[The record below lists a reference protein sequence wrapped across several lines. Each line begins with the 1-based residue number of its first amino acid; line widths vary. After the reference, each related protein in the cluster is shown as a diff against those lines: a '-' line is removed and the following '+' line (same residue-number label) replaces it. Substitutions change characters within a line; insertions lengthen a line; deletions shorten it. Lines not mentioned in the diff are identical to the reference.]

1 VPARPSSLPLLAALV
16 TVLLWASAFVVIR
29 DVGAVLSPGPLALL
43 RLAIAAVALSGVRL
57 LPHRGPA
64 RVRPSRRTLLLIGA
78 YGVAWFGLYNI
89 GINATE
95 RHLDAGTTALIVNVA
110 PVLVAVLAALFL
122 GEGFPPALRIGLP
135 VAFAGVAVI
144 AIATSSGRSDAIGV
158 LLAVGCAVSY
168 AVGVLLQKIV
178 LRSVDAL
185 TATWLGCVVGAVTC
199 LPFAGQLVGELA
211 VAPPTA
217 VAGVVYLA
225 LGPTAL
231 AFTTWAYALARTS
244 AGTLSASTYV
254 VPALTVLLSAV
265 VLGEVPPPVALAGGA
280 LCLVGVAITRVP
292 LRGRRRP
299 RPTASRA
306 PVPVPHSEGSTS

>member
-1 VPARPSSLPLLAALV
+1 VPSRPSSLPLLAALV

-29 DVGAVLSPGPLALL
+29 DVGTVFSPGPLALL
-43 RLAIAAVALSGVRL
+43 RLLLGAAALTLVRL
-57 LPHRGPA
+57 LPRREGA
-64 RVRPSRRTLLLIGA
+64 RPHLSRRALLLIGA

-110 PVLVAVLAALFL
+110 PVLVAVLAALLL
-122 GEGFPPALRIGLP
+122 GEGFPPALRYGLP
-135 VAFAGVAVI
+135 IAFAGVVVI
-144 AIATSSGRSDAIGV
+144 AVATSSGRSDPVGV

-178 LRSVDAL
+178 LRTVDAL

-199 LPFAGQLVGELA
+199 LPFAGRLLGELA
-211 VAPPTA
+211 AAPAPA
-217 VAGVVYLA
+217 VVG
-225 LGPTAL
+225 
-231 AFTTWAYALARTS
+231 TS

-265 VLGEVPPPVALAGGA
+265 VLGEVPAPVALAGGV
-280 LCLVGVAITRVP
+280 LCLVGVAVTRLP
-292 LRGRRRP
+292 LPRRP
-299 RPTASRA
+299 RRDSSTTNDPAAVPGLERSAS
-306 PVPVPHSEGSTS
+306 